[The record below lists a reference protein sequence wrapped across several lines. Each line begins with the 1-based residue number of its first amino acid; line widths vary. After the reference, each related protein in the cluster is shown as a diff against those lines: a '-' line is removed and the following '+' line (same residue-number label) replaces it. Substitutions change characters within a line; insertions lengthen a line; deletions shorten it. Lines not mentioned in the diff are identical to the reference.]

1 MRVRNG
7 VPYQKMGRW
16 VVRHGKGPEGLTWLA
31 AQNEEQARLEVASR
45 RAPAPVTPL
54 PRTPGTDALDT
65 WLSSRPAVMDEPDD
79 EPVFTA
85 PRPSPVATSPPEP
98 AQSIALDSLPAPTIT
113 RDERIAFHGMLAGI
127 VSRANI
133 LVLGAGVKMFGRQP
147 EEPSEKDTELLDKAW
162 AMQLQIWFA
171 DTTVAPWVLIAAA
184 SASLGLGMWAGGT
197 PLPQKGKLQS
207 VPQPPPTDVK
217 P

>member
-31 AQNEEQARLEVASR
+31 AQNEEQARLEVANR
-45 RAPAPVTPL
+45 RAPSPPTPL

-65 WLSSRPAVMDEPDD
+65 WLSSRPLPDEGDEEPIFRAPMD
-79 EPVFTA
+79 A
-85 PRPSPVATSPPEP
+85 P
-98 AQSIALDSLPAPTIT
+98 AQPAESLIPASLPMPTIT
-113 RDERIAFHGMLAGI
+113 ADERVQFHGMLAGI
-127 VSRANI
+127 VSRANV

-162 AMQLQIWFA
+162 SMQLQIWFA
-171 DTTVAPWVLIAAA
+171 DTTVAPWVLICAA
-184 SASLGLGMWAGGT
+184 SASLGIGMWAGGT
-197 PLPQKGKLQS
+197 PIPKKGKLES
-207 VPQPPPTDVK
+207 VPQPPPSTDAK
-217 P
+217 S

>member
-16 VVRHGKGPEGLTWLA
+16 VVRHGRGPEGLTWLA
-31 AQNEEQARLEVASR
+31 AQNEEQARLEVAQR
-45 RAPAPVTPL
+45 RAPAPATPP
-54 PRTPGTDALDT
+54 PRTPGTDALDA
-65 WLSSRPAVMDEPDD
+65 WLSTRPAVLEDSDE

-85 PRPSPVATSPPEP
+85 PRPPPPATPALEP
-98 AQSIALDSLPAPTIT
+98 IIALENLPAPTIT
-113 RDERIAFHGMLAGI
+113 SEERVQFHGMLAGI
-127 VSRANI
+127 VSRANV

-162 AMQLQIWFA
+162 SMQLQIWFA

-207 VPQPPPTDVK
+207 VPPPPSETK

>member
-31 AQNEEQARLEVASR
+31 AQNEEQARLEVAQR
-45 RAPAPVTPL
+45 RAPAPTAPL

-65 WLSSRPAVMDEPDD
+65 WLQSRPTIEESEDEPIFL
-79 EPVFTA
+79 PPQTA
-85 PRPSPVATSPPEP
+85 GVTPSVQP
-98 AQSIALDSLPAPTIT
+98 AIPDSLPAPTIT
-113 RDERIAFHGMLAGI
+113 SDERIAFHGMLAGI
-127 VSRANI
+127 VSRANV

-147 EEPSEKDTELLDKAW
+147 EEPSERDTELLDKAW
-162 AMQLQIWFA
+162 SMQLQIWFA
-171 DTTVAPWVLIAAA
+171 DTTVAPWVLICAA
-184 SASLGLGMWAGGT
+184 SASLGIGMWAGGT

-207 VPQPPPTDVK
+207 VPQPPPTEVK
-217 P
+217 S